1 MGLYTKKK
9 NTFSSLK
16 NILRLIIVISFC
28 YFIYF
33 YYSTYTQQNN
43 TIQNSND
50 LIVSQNNQSLQFN
63 ELEPLIKK
71 IISENPEL
79 ILETVKKY
87 QIEQSKIQKVQLDS
101 KNKELIQELKSYANN
116 MFIGFD
122 NADTTIYEFVDYNCG
137 YCQKFHDILLEL
149 TANNK
154 NLRVEIIQ
162 LPILG
167 NFSLDLA
174 KIAMASNLTGD
185 FEKVHNYLYSSER
198 RSDLPEI
205 FADLFLRGIDIKSI
219 KENINSVQITNKIKE
234 HKALADLF
242 RLNGTPALIIGN
254 EIVPGYIDLL
264 KLMEIISKE
273 FPNNA

>member
-1 MGLYTKKK
+1 MGLYTKKR
-9 NTFSSLK
+9 NTFSIK
-16 NILRLIIVISFC
+16 NILFLIIAIFFC
-28 YFIYF
+28 YLIYF
-33 YYSTYTQQNN
+33 YYSTYTEQIN

-50 LIVSQNNQSLQFN
+50 LNVSKNNQSLQLN

-79 ILETVKKY
+79 ILESVKKF
-87 QIEQSKIQKVQLDS
+87 QIEQSKIEKAQLDS
-101 KNKELIQELKSYANN
+101 KNKELIQELKSYENN
-116 MFIGFD
+116 MFIGFN

-137 YCQKFHDILLEL
+137 YCQKFHDVLLEL
-149 TANNK
+149 FADNK

-162 LPILG
+162 LPILS
-167 NFSLDLA
+167 NFSVDLA
-174 KIAMASNLTGD
+174 KIAMAANLTGD

>member
-1 MGLYTKKK
+1 MGLYTKKR
-9 NTFSSLK
+9 NTFSIK
-16 NILRLIIVISFC
+16 NILFLIIAILFC
-28 YFIYF
+28 YLIYF
-33 YYSTYTQQNN
+33 SYSTYTQQNN
-43 TIQNSND
+43 TIQNSNV
-50 LIVSQNNQSLQFN
+50 LNFSKNNQSLQLN

-79 ILETVKKY
+79 ILESVKKF
-87 QIEQSKIQKVQLDS
+87 QIEQSKIEKAQLDS
-101 KNKELIQELKSYANN
+101 KNKELIQELKSYENS
-116 MFIGFD
+116 MFIGFN

-137 YCQKFHDILLEL
+137 YCQKFHDVLLEL
-149 TANNK
+149 FADNK

-162 LPILG
+162 LPILS
-167 NFSLDLA
+167 NFSVDLA
-174 KIAMASNLTGD
+174 KIAMAANLTGD

>member
-1 MGLYTKKK
+1 MELYTKKK
-9 NTFSSLK
+9 NTFSFK
-16 NILRLIIVISFC
+16 KILLFIIIISFFF
-28 YFIYF
+28 FIYF

-50 LIVSQNNQSLQFN
+50 LIVSQNNQSLKLN

-87 QIEQSKIQKVQLDS
+87 QIEQSKIEKSQIAN
-101 KNKELIQELKSYANN
+101 KNKELIQKLKSYENN
-116 MFIGFD
+116 MFIGFN

-137 YCQKFHDILLEL
+137 YCQKFHDVLLEL
-149 TANNK
+149 IANNK

-162 LPILG
+162 LPILSD
-167 NFSLDLA
+167 FSSDLA
-174 KIAMASNLTGD
+174 KIAMASILTGD

-205 FADLFLRGIDIKSI
+205 FADLFLRGINIKSI
-219 KENINSVQITNKIKE
+219 KKNMNSLQITNKIKE

-254 EIVPGYIDLL
+254 EIVPGYIDLP
-264 KLMEIISKE
+264 KLMEIMSKE

>member
-1 MGLYTKKK
+1 MGLYTKKR
-9 NTFSSLK
+9 NTFSIK
-16 NILRLIIVISFC
+16 NILFLIIAILFC
-28 YFIYF
+28 YLIYF
-33 YYSTYTQQNN
+33 SYSTYTQQNN
-43 TIQNSND
+43 TIQNSNV
-50 LIVSQNNQSLQFN
+50 LNFSENNQSLQLN

-79 ILETVKKY
+79 ILESVKKY
-87 QIEQSKIQKVQLDS
+87 QIEQSKIEKAQLDS
-101 KNKELIQELKSYANN
+101 KNKELIQELKSYENN
-116 MFIGFD
+116 MFIGFN
-122 NADTTIYEFVDYNCG
+122 NADITIYEFVDYNCG
-137 YCQKFHDILLEL
+137 YCQKFHDVLLEL
-149 TANNK
+149 FADNK
-154 NLRVEIIQ
+154 HLRVEIIQ
-162 LPILG
+162 LPILS
-167 NFSLDLA
+167 NFSVDLA
-174 KIAMASNLTGD
+174 KIAMAANLTGD

>member
-9 NTFSSLK
+9 NTFSFK
-16 NILRLIIVISFC
+16 KILLFIIIISFF

-50 LIVSQNNQSLQFN
+50 LIVSQNNQSLKLN

-87 QIEQSKIQKVQLDS
+87 QIEQSKIEKAQLAN
-101 KNKELIQELKSYANN
+101 KNKELIQKLKSYENN
-116 MFIGFD
+116 MFIGFH

-137 YCQKFHDILLEL
+137 YCQKFHDVLLEL
-149 TANNK
+149 IANNK

-162 LPILG
+162 LPILSD
-167 NFSLDLA
+167 FSSDLA
-174 KIAMASNLTGD
+174 KIAMASILTGD

-205 FADLFLRGIDIKSI
+205 FADLFLRGINIKSI
-219 KENINSVQITNKIKE
+219 KENMNSVQITNKIME

-254 EIVPGYIDLL
+254 EIVPGYIDLP
-264 KLMEIISKE
+264 KLMEIMSKE

>member
-9 NTFSSLK
+9 NTFSFK
-16 NILRLIIVISFC
+16 KILLFIIIISFF

-50 LIVSQNNQSLQFN
+50 LIVSQNNQSLKLN

-87 QIEQSKIQKVQLDS
+87 QIEQSKIEKAQLAN
-101 KNKELIQELKSYANN
+101 KNKELIQELKSYENS
-116 MFIGFD
+116 MFIGFN

-137 YCQKFHDILLEL
+137 YCQKFHDVLIEL
-149 TANNK
+149 IANNK

-162 LPILG
+162 LPILSD
-167 NFSLDLA
+167 FSSDLA
-174 KIAMASNLTGD
+174 KIAMASILTGD

-205 FADLFLRGIDIKSI
+205 FADLFLRGINIKSI
-219 KENINSVQITNKIKE
+219 KENINSFQITNKIKE

-254 EIVPGYIDLL
+254 EIVPGYIDLP
-264 KLMEIISKE
+264 KLMEIMSKE

>member
-1 MGLYTKKK
+1 MGLYTKKR
-9 NTFSSLK
+9 NTFSFK
-16 NILRLIIVISFC
+16 NILFLIIAILFC
-28 YFIYF
+28 YLIYF
-33 YYSTYTQQNN
+33 SYSTYTQQNY

-50 LIVSQNNQSLQFN
+50 LNFSENNQSLQLN

-79 ILETVKKY
+79 ILESVKKF
-87 QIEQSKIQKVQLDS
+87 QIQQSKIEKAQLDS
-101 KNKELIQELKSYANN
+101 KNKELIQELKSYENS
-116 MFIGFD
+116 MFIGFN

-137 YCQKFHDILLEL
+137 YCQKFHDVLLEL
-149 TANNK
+149 FADNK

-162 LPILG
+162 LPILS
-167 NFSLDLA
+167 NFSVDLA
-174 KIAMASNLTGD
+174 KIAIAANLTGD

>member
-9 NTFSSLK
+9 NTFSLR
-16 NILRLIIVISFC
+16 NILLWIIIISFF

-43 TIQNSND
+43 KIQNSND
-50 LIVSQNNQSLQFN
+50 LIVSQNNQSLKLN

-87 QIEQSKIQKVQLDS
+87 QIEQSKIEKSQIAN
-101 KNKELIQELKSYANN
+101 KNKELIQKLKSYENN
-116 MFIGFD
+116 MFIGFN
-122 NADTTIYEFVDYNCG
+122 NADITIYEFVDYNCG
-137 YCQKFHDILLEL
+137 YCQKFHDVLLEL
-149 TANNK
+149 IANNK

-162 LPILG
+162 LPILSD
-167 NFSLDLA
+167 FSSDLA
-174 KIAMASNLTGD
+174 KIAMSSILTGD

-205 FADLFLRGIDIKSI
+205 FADLFLRGINIKSI

-254 EIVPGYIDLL
+254 EIVPGYIDLP
-264 KLMEIISKE
+264 KLMEIMSKE

>member
-1 MGLYTKKK
+1 MGLYTKKR
-9 NTFSSLK
+9 NTFSIK
-16 NILRLIIVISFC
+16 NILFLIIAILFC
-28 YFIYF
+28 YLIYF
-33 YYSTYTQQNN
+33 SYSTYTQQNN

-50 LIVSQNNQSLQFN
+50 LNVSENNQSLQLN

-79 ILETVKKY
+79 ILESVKKY
-87 QIEQSKIQKVQLDS
+87 QIEQSKIEKAQLDS
-101 KNKELIQELKSYANN
+101 KNKELIQELKSYENN
-116 MFIGFD
+116 MFIGFN

-137 YCQKFHDILLEL
+137 YCQKFHDVLLEL
-149 TANNK
+149 FADNK

-162 LPILG
+162 LPILS
-167 NFSLDLA
+167 NFSVDLA
-174 KIAMASNLTGD
+174 KIAMAANLTGD

-273 FPNNA
+273 FPNNT

>member
-9 NTFSSLK
+9 NTFSFK
-16 NILRLIIVISFC
+16 NILLLIIIISFF

-50 LIVSQNNQSLQFN
+50 LIVSQNNQSLKLN

-87 QIEQSKIQKVQLDS
+87 QIEQSKIEKAQLAN
-101 KNKELIQELKSYANN
+101 KNKELIQKLKSYENN
-116 MFIGFD
+116 MFIGFN

-137 YCQKFHDILLEL
+137 YCQKFHDVLLEL
-149 TANNK
+149 IANNK

-162 LPILG
+162 LPILSD
-167 NFSLDLA
+167 FSLDLA
-174 KIAMASNLTGD
+174 KIAMASILTGD

-205 FADLFLRGIDIKSI
+205 FADLFLRGINIKSI

-254 EIVPGYIDLL
+254 EIVPGYIDLP
-264 KLMEIISKE
+264 KLMEIMSKE
-273 FPNNA
+273 FPDNA

>member
-1 MGLYTKKK
+1 MGLYTKKR
-9 NTFSSLK
+9 NTFSIK
-16 NILRLIIVISFC
+16 NILFLIIAILLC
-28 YFIYF
+28 YLIYF
-33 YYSTYTQQNN
+33 SYSTYTHQNN
-43 TIQNSND
+43 TIQNSNV
-50 LIVSQNNQSLQFN
+50 LNFSENNQSLQLN

-79 ILETVKKY
+79 ILESVKKF
-87 QIEQSKIQKVQLDS
+87 QIEQSKIEKAQLDS
-101 KNKELIQELKSYANN
+101 KNKELIQELKSYENS
-116 MFIGFD
+116 MFIGFN

-137 YCQKFHDILLEL
+137 YCQKFHDVLLEL
-149 TANNK
+149 FADNK

-162 LPILG
+162 LPILS
-167 NFSLDLA
+167 NFSVDLA
-174 KIAMASNLTGD
+174 KIAMAANLTGD

>member
-1 MGLYTKKK
+1 MGLYTKKR
-9 NTFSSLK
+9 NTFSIK
-16 NILRLIIVISFC
+16 NILFLIIAILFC
-28 YFIYF
+28 YLIYF
-33 YYSTYTQQNN
+33 SYSTYTQQNN
-43 TIQNSND
+43 TIQNSNV
-50 LIVSQNNQSLQFN
+50 LNFSENNQSLQFN

-71 IISENPEL
+71 IILENPEL
-79 ILETVKKY
+79 ILESVKKF
-87 QIEQSKIQKVQLDS
+87 QIEQSKIEKAQLDS
-101 KNKELIQELKSYANN
+101 KNKELIQELKSYENS
-116 MFIGFD
+116 MFIGFN

-137 YCQKFHDILLEL
+137 YCQKFHDVLLEL
-149 TANNK
+149 FADNK

-162 LPILG
+162 LPILS
-167 NFSLDLA
+167 NFSVDLA
-174 KIAMASNLTGD
+174 KIAMAANLTGD

>member
-1 MGLYTKKK
+1 MGLYTKKR
-9 NTFSSLK
+9 NTFSIK
-16 NILRLIIVISFC
+16 NILFLIIAILFC
-28 YFIYF
+28 YLIYF
-33 YYSTYTQQNN
+33 SYSTYTQQNN

-50 LIVSQNNQSLQFN
+50 LNVSENNQSLQLN

-79 ILETVKKY
+79 ILESVKKF
-87 QIEQSKIQKVQLDS
+87 QIEQSKIEKAQLDS
-101 KNKELIQELKSYANN
+101 KNKELIQELKSYENS
-116 MFIGFD
+116 MFIGFN

-137 YCQKFHDILLEL
+137 YCQKFHDVLLEL
-149 TANNK
+149 FADNK

-162 LPILG
+162 LPILS
-167 NFSLDLA
+167 NFSVDLA
-174 KIAMASNLTGD
+174 KIAMAANLTGD

-254 EIVPGYIDLL
+254 EIVPGYVDLL

-273 FPNNA
+273 FPNNT

>member
-9 NTFSSLK
+9 NTFSFK
-16 NILRLIIVISFC
+16 NILLLIIIISFF

-50 LIVSQNNQSLQFN
+50 LIVSQNNQSLKLN

-87 QIEQSKIQKVQLDS
+87 QIEQSKIEKAQLAN
-101 KNKELIQELKSYANN
+101 KNKELIQKLKSYENN
-116 MFIGFD
+116 MFIGFN

-137 YCQKFHDILLEL
+137 YCQKFHDVLLEL
-149 TANNK
+149 IANNK

-162 LPILG
+162 LPILSD
-167 NFSLDLA
+167 FSLDLA
-174 KIAMASNLTGD
+174 KIAMASILTGD

-205 FADLFLRGIDIKSI
+205 FADLFLRGINIKSI
-219 KENINSVQITNKIKE
+219 KENMNSVQITNKIKE

-254 EIVPGYIDLL
+254 EIVPGYIDLP
-264 KLMEIISKE
+264 KLMEIMSKE

>member
-1 MGLYTKKK
+1 MGLYTKKR
-9 NTFSSLK
+9 NTFSIK
-16 NILRLIIVISFC
+16 NFLFLIIAILFC
-28 YFIYF
+28 YLIYF
-33 YYSTYTQQNN
+33 SYSTYTQQNN
-43 TIQNSND
+43 TIQNSNV
-50 LIVSQNNQSLQFN
+50 LNFSKNNQSLQLN

-79 ILETVKKY
+79 ILESVKKF
-87 QIEQSKIQKVQLDS
+87 QIEQSKIEKAQLDS
-101 KNKELIQELKSYANN
+101 KNKELIQELKSYENS
-116 MFIGFD
+116 MFIGFN

-137 YCQKFHDILLEL
+137 YCQKFHDVLLEL
-149 TANNK
+149 FADNK

-162 LPILG
+162 LPILS
-167 NFSLDLA
+167 NFSVDLA
-174 KIAMASNLTGD
+174 KIAMAANLTGD

>member
-9 NTFSSLK
+9 STFSIK
-16 NILRLIIVISFC
+16 NILLLIIVILFI

-33 YYSTYTQQNN
+33 YYSIYTQQNN

-50 LIVSQNNQSLQFN
+50 LTVSQNNQSLQSN
-63 ELEPLIKK
+63 ELESLIKK

-87 QIEQSKIQKVQLDS
+87 QIEQSKIEKVNLDS
-101 KNKELIQELKSYANN
+101 KNKELIQELKSYENN
-116 MFIGFD
+116 MFIGFN

-137 YCQKFHDILLEL
+137 YCQKFHDVLLEL
-149 TANNK
+149 IANNK

-162 LPILG
+162 LPILS
-167 NFSLDLA
+167 NFSFDLA
-174 KIAMASNLTGD
+174 KIAMAANLTGD
-185 FEKVHNYLYSSER
+185 FEKVHNYLYSPER

-205 FADLFLRGIDIKSI
+205 FADLFLIGVDIRSI
-219 KENINSVQITNKIKE
+219 KENIISPQIINKIKE

-264 KLMEIISKE
+264 KLMEIMSKE
-273 FPNNA
+273 FPDNA

>member
-1 MGLYTKKK
+1 MGLYTKKR
-9 NTFSSLK
+9 NTFSIK
-16 NILRLIIVISFC
+16 NILFLIIAILFC
-28 YFIYF
+28 YLIYF
-33 YYSTYTQQNN
+33 SYSTYTQQNN
-43 TIQNSND
+43 TIQNFND
-50 LIVSQNNQSLQFN
+50 LNVSENNQSLQLN

-79 ILETVKKY
+79 ILESVKKF
-87 QIEQSKIQKVQLDS
+87 QIEQSKIEKAQLDS
-101 KNKELIQELKSYANN
+101 KNKELIQELKSYENS
-116 MFIGFD
+116 MFIGFN

-137 YCQKFHDILLEL
+137 YCQKFHDVLLEL
-149 TANNK
+149 FADNK

-162 LPILG
+162 LPILS
-167 NFSLDLA
+167 NFSVDLA
-174 KIAMASNLTGD
+174 KIAMAANLTGD

>member
-9 NTFSSLK
+9 NTFSLRK
-16 NILRLIIVISFC
+16 ILLWIIIISFF

-50 LIVSQNNQSLQFN
+50 LIVSQNNQSLKLN

-87 QIEQSKIQKVQLDS
+87 QIEQSKIEKSQIAN
-101 KNKELIQELKSYANN
+101 KNKELIQKLKSYENN
-116 MFIGFD
+116 MFIGFN

-137 YCQKFHDILLEL
+137 YCQKFHDVLLEL
-149 TANNK
+149 IANNK

-162 LPILG
+162 LPILSD
-167 NFSLDLA
+167 FSSDLA
-174 KIAMASNLTGD
+174 KIAMASILTGD

-205 FADLFLRGIDIKSI
+205 FADLFLRGINIKSI

-254 EIVPGYIDLL
+254 EIVPGYIDLP
-264 KLMEIISKE
+264 KLMEIMSKE

>member
-1 MGLYTKKK
+1 MGLYTKKR
-9 NTFSSLK
+9 NTFSIK
-16 NILRLIIVISFC
+16 NILFLIIAILFC
-28 YFIYF
+28 YLIYF
-33 YYSTYTQQNN
+33 SYSTYTQQNN
-43 TIQNSND
+43 TIQNSNV
-50 LIVSQNNQSLQFN
+50 LNFSENNQSLQLN

-79 ILETVKKY
+79 ILESVKKF
-87 QIEQSKIQKVQLDS
+87 QIEQSKIEKAQLDS
-101 KNKELIQELKSYANN
+101 KNKELIQELKSYENS
-116 MFIGFD
+116 MFIGFN

-137 YCQKFHDILLEL
+137 YCQKFHDVLLEL
-149 TANNK
+149 FADNK

-162 LPILG
+162 LPILS
-167 NFSLDLA
+167 NFSVDLA
-174 KIAMASNLTGD
+174 KIAMAANLTGD

>member
-1 MGLYTKKK
+1 MGLYTKKR
-9 NTFSSLK
+9 NTFSIK
-16 NILRLIIVISFC
+16 NILFLIIAIFFC
-28 YFIYF
+28 YLIYF
-33 YYSTYTQQNN
+33 SYSTYTHQNN
-43 TIQNSND
+43 TIQNSNV
-50 LIVSQNNQSLQFN
+50 LNFSENNQSLQLN

-79 ILETVKKY
+79 ILESVKKF
-87 QIEQSKIQKVQLDS
+87 QIEQSKIEKAQLDS
-101 KNKELIQELKSYANN
+101 KNKELIQELKSYENS
-116 MFIGFD
+116 MFIGFN

-137 YCQKFHDILLEL
+137 YCQKFHDVLLEL
-149 TANNK
+149 FADKK

-162 LPILG
+162 LPILS
-167 NFSLDLA
+167 NFSVDLA
-174 KIAMASNLTGD
+174 KIAMAANLTGD

>member
-9 NTFSSLK
+9 NTFSFK
-16 NILRLIIVISFC
+16 KILLFIIIISFF

-50 LIVSQNNQSLQFN
+50 LIVSKNNQSLKLN

-87 QIEQSKIQKVQLDS
+87 QIEQSKIEKAQLAN
-101 KNKELIQELKSYANN
+101 KNKELIQKLKSYENN
-116 MFIGFD
+116 MFIGFN

-137 YCQKFHDILLEL
+137 YCQKFHDVLLEL
-149 TANNK
+149 IANNK

-162 LPILG
+162 LPILSD
-167 NFSLDLA
+167 FSLDLA
-174 KIAMASNLTGD
+174 KITMASILTGD

-205 FADLFLRGIDIKSI
+205 FADLFLRGINIKSI
-219 KENINSVQITNKIKE
+219 KENMNSVQITNKIME

-254 EIVPGYIDLL
+254 EIVPGYIDLP
-264 KLMEIISKE
+264 KLMEIMSKE

>member
-1 MGLYTKKK
+1 MGLYTKKR
-9 NTFSSLK
+9 NTFSIK
-16 NILRLIIVISFC
+16 NFLFLIIAILFC
-28 YFIYF
+28 YLIYF
-33 YYSTYTQQNN
+33 SYSTYTQQNN

-50 LIVSQNNQSLQFN
+50 LNVSENNQSLQLN

-79 ILETVKKY
+79 ILESVKKY
-87 QIEQSKIQKVQLDS
+87 QIEQSKIEKAQLDS
-101 KNKELIQELKSYANN
+101 KNKELIQELKSYENS
-116 MFIGFD
+116 MFIGFN

-137 YCQKFHDILLEL
+137 YCQKFHDVLLEL
-149 TANNK
+149 FADNK

-162 LPILG
+162 LPILS
-167 NFSLDLA
+167 NFSVDLA
-174 KIAMASNLTGD
+174 KIAMAANLTGD

>member
-1 MGLYTKKK
+1 MGLYTKKR
-9 NTFSSLK
+9 NTFSIK
-16 NILRLIIVISFC
+16 NILFLIIAILFC
-28 YFIYF
+28 YLIYF
-33 YYSTYTQQNN
+33 SYSTYTQQNN
-43 TIQNSND
+43 TIQNSNV
-50 LIVSQNNQSLQFN
+50 LNFSKNNQSLQLN

-79 ILETVKKY
+79 ILESVKKF
-87 QIEQSKIQKVQLDS
+87 QIEQSKIEKAQLDS
-101 KNKELIQELKSYANN
+101 KNKELIQELKSYENS
-116 MFIGFD
+116 MFIGFN

-137 YCQKFHDILLEL
+137 YCQKFHDVLLEL
-149 TANNK
+149 FADNK

-162 LPILG
+162 LPILS
-167 NFSLDLA
+167 NFSVDLA
-174 KIAMASNLTGD
+174 KIAMAANLTGD
-185 FEKVHNYLYSSER
+185 FEKVHNYLYSSVR

>member
-9 NTFSSLK
+9 NTFSFK
-16 NILRLIIVISFC
+16 KILLFIIIIFFF

-50 LIVSQNNQSLQFN
+50 LIVSQNNQSLKLN

-87 QIEQSKIQKVQLDS
+87 QIEQSKIEKAQLAN
-101 KNKELIQELKSYANN
+101 KNKELIQKLKSYENN
-116 MFIGFD
+116 MFIGFN

-137 YCQKFHDILLEL
+137 YCQKFHDVLLEL
-149 TANNK
+149 IANNK

-162 LPILG
+162 LPILSD
-167 NFSLDLA
+167 FSSDLA
-174 KIAMASNLTGD
+174 KIAMASILTGD

-205 FADLFLRGIDIKSI
+205 FADLFLRGINIKSI
-219 KENINSVQITNKIKE
+219 KENMNSVQITNKIME

-254 EIVPGYIDLL
+254 EIVPGYIDLP
-264 KLMEIISKE
+264 KLMEIMSKE

>member
-1 MGLYTKKK
+1 MGLYAKKK
-9 NTFSSLK
+9 NTFSFK
-16 NILRLIIVISFC
+16 NILLSIIIISFF

-50 LIVSQNNQSLQFN
+50 LIVSQNNQSLKLN

-87 QIEQSKIQKVQLDS
+87 QIEQSKIEKAQLAN
-101 KNKELIQELKSYANN
+101 KNKELIQKLKSYENN
-116 MFIGFD
+116 MFIGFN

-137 YCQKFHDILLEL
+137 YCQKFHDVLLEL
-149 TANNK
+149 IANNK

-162 LPILG
+162 LPILSD
-167 NFSLDLA
+167 FSLDLA
-174 KIAMASNLTGD
+174 KITMASILTGD

-205 FADLFLRGIDIKSI
+205 FADLFLRGINIKSI
-219 KENINSVQITNKIKE
+219 KENMNSVQITNKIKE

-254 EIVPGYIDLL
+254 EIVPGYIDLP
-264 KLMEIISKE
+264 KLMEIMSKE
-273 FPNNA
+273 FPDNA